1 MPWHPFP
8 WLSFPVLTAPLS
20 IAVWGPSL
28 GAPPPH
34 CQQTTARG
42 CAPRNLQQLH
52 ICLESPSPRSRALSV
67 RGRLQ
72 RATPRLLRSPQQRA
86 GTRPLPPRW
95 SSRKRRR
102 AAGRWL
108 RSGRSSCG
116 TRGRTSSWGAPGRAG
131 VRGAG
136 AGKVVADRSVTPLGR
151 RVPRASPQLPCQVP
165 GVQPP
170 LSGFGSGGARI
181 SGLISLTGRCGG
193 GESRSLP
200 PARPPAEPPRAGGR
214 GLCARVR
221 ATALPLRLRPCGCTR
236 SSSPPPR
243 RVP

>member
-1 MPWHPFP
+1 M
-8 WLSFPVLTAPLS
+8 
-20 IAVWGPSL
+20 
-28 GAPPPH
+28 
-34 CQQTTARG
+34 RG
-42 CAPRNLQQLH
+42 
-52 ICLESPSPRSRALSV
+52 
-67 RGRLQ
+67 GLQ

-86 GTRPLPPRW
+86 GTRSVPPRW

-116 TRGRTSSWGAPGRAG
+116 ILGRTSSWGAPGPAG

-136 AGKVVADRSVTPLGR
+136 AGKVVADRSATPLGR
-151 RVPRASPQLPCQVP
+151 RVPRASPQLSCRVP

-200 PARPPAEPPRAGGR
+200 PARPPRSPLGR
-214 GLCARVR
+214 GVAGSARVSVPR
-221 ATALPLRLRPCGCTR
+221 R
-236 SSSPPPR
+236 SRSGSGPAAAHGHHPSPR